1 MAQNPAWYCT
11 YGNGS
16 STGYYAVTAWPTAT
30 AVAAGVLRRQSAA
43 PSVGNERVF
52 ICIVAGTTGGS
63 EPSWTL
69 TKGAKTTDNTVTWQ
83 EVTGRAAVNGDA
95 NASIATNA
103 TTASG
108 SNILYFAST
117 TGLVIGQFVNV
128 TNVPAGTK
136 ITGILTDTWVR
147 LSANTTGTVSSGT
160 TVIFS
165 NTPFSAAQRSTNP
178 GLGTI
183 TQNNAGTFLFICSTA
198 GTCGAGEPTYDT
210 TTGNTTVD
218 SGCTWT
224 CIGATGSFG
233 LFAAPFARLQTA
245 VSSSWIAAGDTVYVG
260 SNHAETQS
268 TSMTITVVGSS
279 SSANP
284 VRIYAIDV
292 ASHAPPRAGDLS
304 TAATVSTTGSAA
316 ILIGGPCD
324 VYGITFVAGTS
335 GSPFSQVAYL
345 SGNVQKYTACSFQYG
360 TSSGG
365 QWNLGANATGVVEWV
380 NTTYKPLAA
389 GQRIGLHGV
398 QFTWRD
404 TPNAIVLG
412 TAPSSLFSDT
422 SSPANTTNIV
432 GVDLTNLGSNEI
444 FGGATSNSNC
454 FIANCKLASG
464 TTLGS
469 SATTF
474 LERFTAVAS
483 GTTAETYSMRIV
495 DFSGNLTTLT
505 DLVATSGAS
514 NGTAY
519 SHKIVS
525 TSLCTPLRPF
535 RSAPMAVQNTSTG
548 ANRTL
553 TVEAIAFTP
562 TIPSNADFWIE
573 ATYPGSASSP
583 IATTISQAP
592 ANPLAATAAL
602 GASSTSWGS
611 ALTARQ
617 NTTVYAA
624 GAIIGV
630 ASNPTRA
637 FFCTTGGTSAG
648 SEPGGYATAVDGDSI
663 TDNTAVFRAGW
674 RVLLT
679 VAATSPQPQIVG
691 PFMAVV
697 NFTIA
702 SATVAYSPKAVLS

>member
-1 MAQNPAWYCT
+1 MATNPAWYCT

-16 STGYYAVTAWPTAT
+16 STGYYAVTAWPTST
-30 AVAAGVLRRQSAA
+30 SVAAGVLRRQSAA

-63 EPSWTL
+63 EPSWTV

-83 EVTGRAAVNGDA
+83 EVTGRPAVNGDA

-117 TGLVIGQFVNV
+117 TGLVIGQFVNA

-136 ITGILTDTWVR
+136 IVGILTDTWVR

-245 VSSSWIAAGDTVYVG
+245 ASFAPAGDTIYVG

-268 TSMTITVVGSS
+268 ASMTITCNGSI
-279 SSANP
+279 AAP
-284 VRIYAIDV
+284 CRIYTIDA
-292 ASHAPPRAGDLS
+292 ASHAPPQTGDLS
-304 TAATVSTTGSAA
+304 TAATVSTTGSAT
-316 ILIGGPCD
+316 ISIGGCFSA
-324 VYGITFVAGTS
+324 YGLTFSAGTS
-335 GSPFSQVAYL
+335 GSPTSSFANA
-345 SGNVQKYTACSFQYG
+345 SGAVQKYYSCSFQFG
-360 TSSGG
+360 TSGGG
-365 QWNLGANATGVVEWV
+365 QWNMGANATGIVEWV
-380 NTTYKPLAA
+380 NTTYKPLTA
-389 GQRIGLHGV
+389 GQTIGLNGV

-404 TPNAIVLG
+404 TANAIILG
-412 TAPSSLFSDT
+412 TAPTNLFIT
-422 SSPANTTNIV
+422 GISPGNTANII
-432 GVDLTNLGSNEI
+432 GVDLTNLGSNTI
-444 FGGATSNSNC
+444 FGGVFSNSNC
-454 FIANCKLASG
+454 FISNCKLASG
-464 TTLGS
+464 TSLGS
-469 SATTF
+469 PATTF
-474 LERFTAVAS
+474 MERLTSVATGS
-483 GTTAETYSMRIV
+483 AAETYSMKIV
-495 DFSGNLTTLT
+495 DLSGTLTTLT

-525 TSLCTPLRPF
+525 TSLCTLLRPF

-602 GASSTSWGS
+602 GTSSTSWGS

-617 NTTVYAA
+617 NTQAYSA

-697 NFTIA
+697 NFAIA